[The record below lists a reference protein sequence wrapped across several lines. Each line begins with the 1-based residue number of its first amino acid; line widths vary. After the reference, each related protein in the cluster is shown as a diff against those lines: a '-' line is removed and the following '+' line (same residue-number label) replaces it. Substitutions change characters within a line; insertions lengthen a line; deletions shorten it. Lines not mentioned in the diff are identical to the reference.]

1 MNSSQHTDIRITDQT
16 AVIESPSA
24 AIKFDLTTGLYSG
37 TDRRT
42 DTCVFR
48 DAWFRLGEG
57 GWKEQPVACDAERR
71 EVVNDVFGEG
81 KTLRVWYRTQA
92 RYEPDRFLDLTV
104 YAEQPFLVIG
114 WGVHN
119 TQTYTVRVR
128 CAEVLVNGELFVG
141 QDPLDA
147 RVLRGGAGADEN
159 VVEETW
165 QLNAVN
171 SGMLTYSDRLDQNRR
186 KTIVAGGLKYAEFLR
201 RVEFHARAKGGRHPP
216 GMATRDPRPVS
227 FMSLSVE
234 DPQGKHIAPGETW
247 ASSDTFLF
255 NLCTAD
261 PFESLEGF
269 GTAMAKAND
278 AEPNPYDFITLC
290 GWMTSDDVLGDNVPT
305 NNSPALVE
313 QMTIAR
319 DTGLT
324 RYTDIAVRLEPDY
337 YCYGN
342 QGDTQQG
349 WFDDD
354 HWARYGT
361 LKKPYETFKKFCD
374 RISELGGKVF
384 TYVQGSM
391 PSNDFALAHPEWMLN
406 DDISLLYEHR
416 RHARTR
422 VRYDYTE
429 PDFQEHMRT
438 MWTRLGR
445 DGVIGLKFDY
455 PEGAWAK
462 HGGFEDKS
470 YTTVSAYRTMYQL
483 CRSGLGPDGFI
494 HERIM
499 GGKEADVPCTDVC
512 VGIADLQRVWP
523 DSSHFEPEMASRMGL
538 RWYKQNVAFRY
549 YPDGKSFFPR
559 GVPATES
566 HRRTFL
572 TLVGLLSGRLEIGTG
587 FGRLTDEIRYDM
599 TRLYP
604 VLPNG
609 KAFRPADFLLSKQ
622 HPETYVYAVDDTWA
636 QVVLVNNQE
645 NGRGIPPSR
654 LLKAPVSGDQ
664 ADTGSL
670 GLPHDQSYHVFD
682 FWAQKPMGI
691 IRGDGYLEASLSN
704 GEARVYA
711 VRAAQSH
718 PQIIGTNRHIMCGMM
733 EIAKTAWDDASN
745 TLRFDAAVIGGETMI
760 ITLAVPE
767 KTDLMAD
774 SVTCDDMTVSFEQAD
789 NYVKIFADSDE
800 NKRGRIAVIFKR

>member
-1 MNSSQHTDIRITDQT
+1 MNPSQNIDIQLTDQQ
-16 AVIESPSA
+16 AVIENHMFS
-24 AIKFDLTTGLYSG
+24 IQFDLKTGTYSG
-37 TDRRT
+37 LERLTGR
-42 DTCVFR
+42 CLFR
-48 DAWFRLGEG
+48 DAWYRVGKG
-57 GWKEQPVACDAERR
+57 GWKEPALTCEAESRGDVQDAIG
-71 EVVNDVFGEG
+71 NG
-81 KTLRVWYRTQA
+81 KALRVWYRTEA
-92 RYEPDRFLDLTV
+92 RYEPERYLDVTV
-104 YAEQPFLVIG
+104 YADHPFFVLG
-114 WGVHN
+114 WGIHN
-119 TQTYTVRVR
+119 TQSYTVRVR
-128 CAEVLVNGELFVG
+128 SAEVLVNGELFVG
-141 QDPLDA
+141 QEPFEP
-147 RVLRGGAGADEN
+147 RVLRGGAGADVN
-159 VVEETW
+159 FVEETW
-165 QLNAVN
+165 ELDAVN
-171 SGMLTYSDRLDQNRR
+171 SGMLTYLDRLDQNRR
-186 KTIVAGGLKYAEFLR
+186 RTVVAGGLSYAEFLR
-201 RVEFHARAKGGRHPP
+201 RVEFHSRAKGGRRPP
-216 GMATRDPRPVS
+216 GLVDRDPKPTS
-227 FMSLSVE
+227 FMTLTIQDS
-234 DPQGKHIAPGETW
+234 QGKRIAPGETW
-247 ASSDTFLF
+247 SSSDTFLV
-255 NLCTAD
+255 NICSSD

-269 GTAMAKAND
+269 GAAMARAND

-313 QMTIAR
+313 QMGIAR

-349 WFDDD
+349 WFDDE

-361 LKKPYETFKKFCD
+361 LLEPYETFKKFCSK
-374 RISELGGKVF
+374 IAEMGGKVF

-429 PDFQEHMRT
+429 PGFQKHMCN
-438 MWTRLGR
+438 MWTRLGN
-445 DGVIGLKFDY
+445 DGVVGLKFDY

-462 HGGFEDKS
+462 HGGFEDDS

-499 GGKEADVPCTDVC
+499 GAKAANVPCTDVC

-538 RWYKQNVAFRY
+538 RWYKQGVAFRY
-549 YPDGKSFFPR
+549 YPDGKSFYPR
-559 GVPATES
+559 GVPATKS

-572 TLVGLLSGRLEIGTG
+572 TLVGLLSGRIEMGTG
-587 FGRLTDEIRYDM
+587 FGRLTDEIRHDL
-599 TRLYP
+599 TRFYP

-609 KAFRPADFLLSKQ
+609 KAFRPVDFLLSKK
-622 HPETYVYAVDDTWA
+622 HPEVYVYAVTDTWA
-636 QVVLVNNQE
+636 QVVLVNNQQ

-654 LLKAPVSGDQ
+654 LLKTPVSGSQ

-670 GLPHDQSYHVFD
+670 GLPRDQNYHVFD
-682 FWAQKPMGI
+682 FWAQKPLGI
-691 IRGDGYLEASLSN
+691 IRGNAYFEADLDN

-711 VRAAQSH
+711 VRAVEDH
-718 PQIIGTNRHIMCGMM
+718 PQIIGTNRHVMCGMM
-733 EIAKTAWDDASN
+733 EVTNTQWDDASD
-745 TLRFDAAVIGGETMI
+745 TLSFDIALIGGETMI
-760 ITLAVPE
+760 VTLALPE
-767 KTDLMAD
+767 DAGLTPD
-774 SVTCDDMTVSFEQAD
+774 SVSSDGIAVSFQQEA
-789 NYVKIFADSDE
+789 NYVKVFASNEQNHD
-800 NKRGRIAVIFKR
+800 GRISIAFKR